1 MTDNESTDRSNHELG
16 TLLRDLFESIVATDG
31 DSHVS
36 RRRSSD
42 TPVGRGRIG
51 HEFSIGIGTLDS
63 ITNDHDRGDKKRTRR
78 DVSRPDTTDYATS
91 VRKMDDEISV
101 VADLAGVDPETLS
114 AGVNSHTAELVIAAD
129 GDVIE
134 RVTLPQGGLT
144 IADTWYNNGILELS
158 LREEN
163 G

>member
-1 MTDNESTDRSNHELG
+1 MNDNESTDRSNHGLG
-16 TLLRDLFESIVATDG
+16 TLLRDLFESIVTTDG

-36 RRRSSD
+36 GHGSTD
-42 TPVGRGRIG
+42 VPVGRGRIG

-63 ITNDHDRGDKKRTRR
+63 ITEAHDHGDQKRTRR
-78 DVSRPDTTDYATS
+78 DVNRQDATEYATS
-91 VRKMDDEISV
+91 VREVDDEISV
-101 VADLAGVDPETLS
+101 VMDLAGVDPETLS
-114 AGVNSHTAELVIAAD
+114 AGVNSHTAELVIATN

-134 RVTLPQGGLT
+134 RVALPHGMLT
-144 IADTWYNNGILELS
+144 IANTWYNNGILELS